1 LFKNQT
7 FYLKFEFSLLNK
19 KMLQIVE
26 KNKNHIADLQRIFL
40 EVRQKTFYWL
50 DTQNYNL
57 TDFDHETQAEFVLV
71 ALFDSKVVGFIS
83 LWLPGNF
90 IHHFYIDE
98 EYQQHKI
105 GSKLLEE
112 AILVMKNPITLKCL
126 EKNTRAVEFYK
137 KKGFVVTEKGISDH
151 GDYFLF
157 TLHEKD

>member
-1 LFKNQT
+1 M
-7 FYLKFEFSLLNK
+7 K

-26 KNKNHIADLQRIFL
+26 KNKNHIVHLQRIFL

-57 TDFDHETQAEFVLV
+57 TDFDRETEGEFVLV

-98 EYQQHKI
+98 DYQQHQI
-105 GSKLLEE
+105 GTKLLEE
-112 AILVMKNPITLKCL
+112 AILIMNFPITLKCL
-126 EKNTRAVEFYK
+126 EKNTIAIEFYK
-137 KKGFVVTEKGISDH
+137 KRGFVAEDRGISVH
-151 GDYFLF
+151 GEYISFA
-157 TLHEKD
+157 LHKND

>member
-1 LFKNQT
+1 MF
-7 FYLKFEFSLLNK
+7 
-19 KMLQIVE
+19 QIVE

-57 TDFDHETQAEFVLV
+57 TDFDYETQAEFVLV
-71 ALFDSKVVGFIS
+71 ALVDNKVVGFIS

-98 EYQQHKI
+98 KYQQHKI

-112 AILVMKNPITLKCL
+112 AILIMKTPITLKCL
-126 EKNTRAVEFYK
+126 EKNFRAVEFYK
-137 KKGFVVTEKGISDH
+137 KKGFVATEGGVSAH
-151 GDYFLF
+151 GEYLLF
-157 TLHEKD
+157 TLH